1 MRTHDHFILT
11 TQDEIDY
18 IRSMMGDA
26 DRLRKCVN
34 KNELERNQYNETYK
48 IYKRALW
55 DLLSSCNASIDKV

>member
-1 MRTHDHFILT
+1 MRMIENFITT

-18 IRSMMGDA
+18 IRSMMKSA
-26 DRLRKCVN
+26 DQHRIFAI
-34 KNELERNQYNETYK
+34 NEMDRRAYNETYK